1 MLQTQAPQGQR
12 VQEQVLTNVRLVLAD
27 QVVLGS
33 IALSKGRISQI
44 SDRGSQLAHAQDCQG
59 DWLLPGLIEMH
70 TDNIEK
76 HLQPRPKVF
85 WPDTRAAYLSHDW
98 QMASAGITTVYD
110 ALGLGEYNKASGRR
124 ELLAR
129 AVDAISDPD
138 NRQHS
143 RVEHLLHLRCE
154 LADEMVCD
162 FFDQVANNPYVHLLS
177 LMDHTPGQRQWHD
190 LEKYATFH
198 RDKGWDAQQ
207 LADNVA
213 MRTELQ
219 QRYSESNRQ
228 YLVQQAQQR
237 RLVIASHDDTTLEHV
252 HQAKSEGASI
262 SEFPTTLLAAQE
274 ARRLG
279 MANVMGA
286 PNLLR
291 GQSHSGNVSALQLA
305 QEGLLDILSSD
316 YAPAG
321 LLQAVFRLHQLEVCS
336 LPDAVALVTS
346 RVAQALSLDDRG
358 ELRPGMRADLVRV
371 TKVLQTPVVRQVWSR
386 GQQVI

>member
-1 MLQTQAPQGQR
+1 MFVSQATQPTR
-12 VQEQVLTNVRLVLAD
+12 VVEQVLTNVRLVLDD
-27 QVVLGS
+27 QVLLGS
-33 IALSKGRISQI
+33 ICWQNGKIT
-44 SDRGSQLAHAQDCQG
+44 QLAGQPSHLPYAQDGQG

-98 QMASAGITTVYD
+98 QMAAAGVTTVFD
-110 ALGLGEYNKASGRR
+110 ALGLGEYSKASGRR
-124 ELLAR
+124 ELLAL
-129 AVDAISDPD
+129 AVAAVSDAH
-138 NRQHS
+138 NREHS
-143 RVEHLLHLRCE
+143 RVQHLLHLRCE

-162 FFDQVANNPYVHLLS
+162 FFDQVVDNPWVRLVS

-213 MRTELQ
+213 NRRQLQ
-219 QRYSESNRQ
+219 QRFSQDNRQ
-228 YLVQQAQQR
+228 YLVRQAQQR
-237 RLVIASHDDTTLEHV
+237 QLVLASHDDTLVEHV
-252 HQAKSEGASI
+252 QQAHHEGASI
-262 SEFPTTLLAAQE
+262 SEFPTTLIAAQE

-279 MANVMGA
+279 LANVMGA

-291 GQSHSGNVSALQLA
+291 GQSHSGNVSAIELA
-305 QEGLLDILSSD
+305 KAGLLDILSSD

-321 LLQAVFRLHQLEVCS
+321 LLQAVFRLHQLDLCS
-336 LPDAVALVTS
+336 LPQAVALVS
-346 RVAQALSLDDRG
+346 SKVANALALTDRG
-358 ELRPGMRADLVRV
+358 SLAVGLRADMVRV
-371 TKVLQTPVVRQVWSR
+371 GKIQQTPVVRQVWSH